1 MTLIQNRA
9 DRIILTKAYK
19 VNKPK
24 HNFSYIQV
32 VAFHLNS
39 GFTRK
44 IMEKSQCCFWHFSH
58 KGNKLNEKLE
68 GKKKNKTAK
77 VECKNTVNPKQD
89 FN

>member
-9 DRIILTKAYK
+9 DRIILTKPYK

-24 HNFSYIQV
+24 YNFSYIHV

-39 GFTRK
+39 GFTSK
-44 IMEKSQCCFWHFSH
+44 IMEKSQPCFWHFSH

-68 GKKKNKTAK
+68 KKNQN
-77 VECKNTVNPKQD
+77 C
-89 FN
+89 